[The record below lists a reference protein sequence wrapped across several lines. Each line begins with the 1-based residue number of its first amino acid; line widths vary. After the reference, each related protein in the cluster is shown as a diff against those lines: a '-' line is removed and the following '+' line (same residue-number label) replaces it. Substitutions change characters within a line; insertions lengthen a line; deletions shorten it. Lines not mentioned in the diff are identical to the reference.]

1 MMDVLK
7 QLKLL
12 TMDLCWIYAVDV
24 VTLSVFAKES
34 AESESSEDRVHSS

>member
-12 TMDLCWIYAVDV
+12 TMDLCWIYVDNV
-24 VTLSVFAKES
+24 VTLSALAKES
-34 AESESSEDRVHSS
+34 VESESSEDRVL